1 MGIALGLGA
10 ALFWGLADYSA
21 AIASRRVGTLQVVL
35 GFHLLATALLAI
47 AVFSTGALSDVS
59 WEHTFA
65 FVGIG
70 ALGAAS
76 YLTFYRAL
84 SIGPI
89 SIVSPVVSGYA
100 AVTVVLAVI
109 ILGERLSTGTLI
121 AVLIAMLGVLLASTD
136 LAQIR
141 RTERVAALGIGLAV
155 ATMVLIGAYLF
166 WIAYYA
172 DELGWL
178 APIFLGRAFSTVF
191 LVGVALRGGEWRF
204 PDRSPGLLA
213 TIALIAVLDTGGYV
227 FFNFGIRHADT
238 SVVATAS
245 APYAVVPIVMGVL
258 LLGERPA
265 RSQWAGVALV
275 ISGLLLLGLAGG

>member
-1 MGIALGLGA
+1 VGIALGLGA

-21 AIASRRVGTLQVVL
+21 ALASRRAGTLPVVL
-35 GFHLLATALLAI
+35 GFHLLAMALLTV
-47 AVFSTGALSDVS
+47 AVVSTGALSDVS
-59 WEHTFA
+59 WGHVPA

-100 AVTVVLAVI
+100 AVTVLLAVI
-109 ILGERLSTGTLI
+109 ILGERLSTATLV
-121 AVLIAMLGVLLASTD
+121 AVVIAMFGVLLASTD
-136 LAQIR
+136 LGQIR
-141 RTERVAALGIGLAV
+141 GTERVAALGIALAV
-155 ATMVLIGAYLF
+155 ATMILIGAYLF
-166 WIAYYA
+166 GVAYYT

-178 APIFLGRAFSTVF
+178 APIFLGRGFSTVF
-191 LVGVALRGGEWRF
+191 LLGVALRGGKWHF

-227 FFNFGIRHADT
+227 FFNFGIRHTDT

>member
-21 AIASRRVGTLQVVL
+21 ALASRRVGIIPVVL
-35 GFHLLATALLAI
+35 GFHLLASALLAI
-47 AVFSTGALSDVS
+47 AVVSIGALSDVS
-59 WEHTFA
+59 WRHVLA

-84 SIGPI
+84 AIGPI

-109 ILGERLSTGTLI
+109 ILGERLSSGTLV
-121 AVLIAMLGVLLASTD
+121 AVVVAMIGVLLASTD
-136 LAQIR
+136 LGQIR
-141 RTERVAALGIGLAV
+141 GSERVATLGIALAV
-155 ATMVLIGAYLF
+155 ITMILIGAYLF
-166 WIAYYA
+166 WIAYYTE
-172 DELGWL
+172 ELGWL
-178 APIFLGRAFSTVF
+178 APILLGRASSTVF
-191 LVGVALRGGEWRF
+191 LLGVALRGGQWRF
-204 PDRSPGLLA
+204 PDRSPSLLA

-258 LLGERPA
+258 MLGERPA
-265 RSQWAGVALV
+265 RSQWAGVALI
-275 ISGLLLLGLAGG
+275 ISGLLLLGIAA

>member
-21 AIASRRVGTLQVVL
+21 AIASRRVGTLPVVL

-47 AVFSTGALSDVS
+47 AVVSTGALSDVT
-59 WEHTFA
+59 WGHVLA

-70 ALGAAS
+70 VLGAAS

-100 AVTVVLAVI
+100 AVTVILAVI
-109 ILGERLSTGTLI
+109 ILGERLSTGALV
-121 AVLIAMLGVLLASTD
+121 AVLITMFGVLLASTD
-136 LAQIR
+136 LGQIR
-141 RTERVAALGIGLAV
+141 GGERATLGIALAV
-155 ATMVLIGAYLF
+155 VTMILIGAYLF
-166 WIAYYA
+166 WIAYYT

-178 APIFLGRAFSTVF
+178 TPIFLGRAFSTVF
-191 LVGVALRGGEWRF
+191 ILGVAVRGGEWRF
-204 PDRSPGLLA
+204 PFRAPGLLA
-213 TIALIAVLDTGGYV
+213 SIALIAVLDTGGYV
-227 FFNFGIRHADT
+227 FFNFGIRHDDT

-258 LLGERPA
+258 LLRERPA
-265 RSQWAGVALV
+265 TSQWTGIALV
-275 ISGLLLLGLAGG
+275 ISGLLLLGIAA

>member
-10 ALFWGLADYSA
+10 AFFWGLADYSA
-21 AIASRRVGTLQVVL
+21 TIASRRVGTLPVVL
-35 GFHLLATALLAI
+35 GFHLLAMALLAI
-47 AVFSTGALSDVS
+47 AVVSTGALADVS
-59 WEHTFA
+59 WGHIPA

-100 AVTVVLAVI
+100 AVTVILAVI
-109 ILGERLSTGTLI
+109 ILGERLSTGALV
-121 AVLIAMLGVLLASTD
+121 AVVVAMLGVLLASTD
-136 LAQIR
+136 LGQIR
-141 RTERVAALGIGLAV
+141 GTERVAALGIALAV
-155 ATMVLIGAYLF
+155 ATMILIGAFLF
-166 WIAYYA
+166 GIAYYT

-178 APIFLGRAFSTVF
+178 APIFLGRGFATVF
-191 LVGVALRGGEWRF
+191 LLGVALRGGDRRL
-204 PDRSPGLLA
+204 PGRSPGLLA
-213 TIALIAVLDTGGYV
+213 AIAVIAVLDTGGYV
-227 FFNFGIRHADT
+227 FFSFGIRHADT
-238 SVVATAS
+238 SIVATAS
-245 APYAVVPIVMGVL
+245 APYAVVPIVMGVA

-275 ISGLLLLGLAGG
+275 ISGLLLLGLAG